1 MYTTG
6 PSTAATVTAALQVTS
21 IFFQFRLGELV
32 YLQLKF
38 TLFTF
43 PAFTLSCVCDHLL
56 DISLIIIDTAFC
68 LRVRFHIHDVWLVG
82 DRMLMA
88 ICLYELAWVDPGL
101 YPSLSVTAQKGSVLL
116 SPGKS

>member
-6 PSTAATVTAALQVTS
+6 PSTTVTAALQVTS

-56 DISLIIIDTAFC
+56 DISLIIIDAAFC

-88 ICLYELAWVDPGL
+88 ICLYELAWVDLGL